1 MSPRTAS
8 QLVEIR
14 ETSVNKIL
22 DASLELF
29 AEHGYES
36 TSISQIA
43 KKAGISKGLIYNYFD
58 SKLDLLKGMID
69 RLNEGETELIGKVID
84 EDPRKMLRNIFM
96 AFFSE
101 MRDRSEVWKMIATI
115 TLQIDKFDFVHE
127 MTVRKLR
134 GFFNLFTDLLTQIGY
149 PNPEQEAKL
158 IGALFDGIG
167 FHYLIAMEEYPL
179 DEVEEFLIK
188 KYCNHEL
195 N

>member
-22 DASLELF
+22 DASLKLF
-29 AEHGYES
+29 AEQGYES

-84 EDPRKMLRNIFM
+84 EDPRKMLRNIFVV
-96 AFFSE
+96 FFNE

-115 TLQIDKFDFVHE
+115 SLQIDKFDFVHE
-127 MTVRKLR
+127 MTVRKLQ
-134 GFFNLFTDLLTQIGY
+134 GFFDLITDLLTQIGY
-149 PNPEQEAKL
+149 PNPEKEAKL

-167 FHYLIAMEEYPL
+167 FHYLLVLEDYPL
-179 DEVEEFLIK
+179 DEVEEFLIM
-188 KYCNHEL
+188 KYCKS
-195 N
+195 

>member
-22 DASLELF
+22 DASLKLF
-29 AEHGYES
+29 AEQGYES

-69 RLNEGETELIGKVID
+69 RLNEGETELMGKVID
-84 EDPRKMLRNIFM
+84 EDPRKMLKNIFVV
-96 AFFSE
+96 FFNE
-101 MRDRSEVWKMIATI
+101 MRDRTEVWKMIATI
-115 TLQIDKFDFVHE
+115 SLQIDKFDFVHD
-127 MTVRKLR
+127 MTVRKMN
-134 GFFNLFTDLLTQIGY
+134 GYFDLFTDLLTQIGY
-149 PNPEQEAKL
+149 PNPAQEAKV

-167 FHYLIAMEEYPL
+167 FHYLLAMEEYPL
-179 DEVEEFLIK
+179 DEVEEFLIM
-188 KYCNHEL
+188 KYCKS
-195 N
+195 

>member
-22 DASLELF
+22 DASLKLF
-29 AEHGYES
+29 AEQGYES

-43 KKAGISKGLIYNYFD
+43 KRAGISKGLIYNYFD

-69 RLNEGETELIGKVID
+69 RMNEGEKELMGKVID
-84 EDPRKMLRNIFM
+84 NEPRKMLENIFVV
-96 AFFSE
+96 FFSE

-115 TLQIDKFDFVHE
+115 SLQIDKFDFVHK
-127 MTVRKLR
+127 MTVRKMKAY
-134 GFFNLFTDLLTQIGY
+134 FDLFSDLLTQIGY

-167 FHYLIAMEEYPL
+167 FHYLLAMDEYPL
-179 DEVEEFLIK
+179 DEVEEFLIM
-188 KYCNHEL
+188 KYCKS
-195 N
+195 